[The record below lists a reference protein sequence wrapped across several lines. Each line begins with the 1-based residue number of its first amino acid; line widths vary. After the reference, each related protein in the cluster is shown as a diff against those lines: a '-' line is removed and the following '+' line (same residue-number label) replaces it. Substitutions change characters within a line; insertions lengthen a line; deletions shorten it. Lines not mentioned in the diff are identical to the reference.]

1 MKINVEKSSLRGEVE
16 IPSSKSHTIRAV
28 SIGLLADGN
37 SEIINPLESFDT
49 TSCMNAA
56 RALGA
61 SIEWSENLLIEGTG
75 GKLKVPED
83 IIDVG
88 NSGTTMNVMVGVA
101 SLLDGWTVFTGDE
114 QTRNRSMQPLINSL
128 NDLGAKVISTREN
141 GFPPVIVRGVLKGG
155 KTTIECKSSQYLT
168 SLLISCPLAEKDTE
182 INVPLLN
189 EKPYVEMT
197 MKWLD
202 KQRIKYEHKDMKNFY
217 IKGGQKYKAFRERIP
232 GDFSSATF
240 FLCAAA
246 ILDTDITLLGLDM
259 NDSQGDK
266 AIVNMLKEM
275 GANVEI
281 TGNKIRIKR
290 GNLIGREFD
299 LNATPD
305 TLPAL
310 SVVGCFAKGTTKLIN
325 VPQARLKETDRI
337 KVMCEE
343 LTKMGANIKE
353 LPDGLIINESKLKS
367 ANLDGHYDHR
377 IVMALTIAGMGVDG
391 TTTVETAESVSIT
404 FPNFVALMQNLGAQ
418 INTDEGY

>member
-1 MKINVEKSSLRGEVE
+1 MKIIVEKSTLKGEVE
-16 IPSSKSHTIRAV
+16 IPASKSHTIRAV
-28 SIGLLADGN
+28 SIGLLADGT

-75 GKLKVPED
+75 GKLKVAED

-101 SLLDGWTVFTGDE
+101 SLLDGWSVFTGDD
-114 QTRNRSMQPLINSL
+114 QTRSRPMQPLINSL
-128 NDLGAKVISTREN
+128 NELGAKAFSTREN
-141 GFPPVIVRGVLKGG
+141 GLPPVVVRGVLKGG

-182 INVPLLN
+182 IDVPLLN

-197 MKWLD
+197 MRWLD
-202 KQRIKYEHKDMKNFY
+202 KQKIKYEHKDMKNFY
-217 IKGGQKYKAFRERIP
+217 IKGGQKYKAFQERIP
-232 GDFSSATF
+232 SDFSSATF

-246 ILDTDITLLGLDM
+246 ILDADITLIGLDM

-266 AIVNMLKEM
+266 AIVKMLEEM
-275 GANVEI
+275 GAKVEI
-281 TGNKIRIKR
+281 ATNKIRIKR

-305 TLPAL
+305 ALPAL
-310 SVVGCFAKGTTKLIN
+310 AVVGCFAKGTTKLLN

-353 LPDGLIINESKLKS
+353 LPDGLIISESKLKP
-367 ANLDGHYDHR
+367 AELDGHYDHR
-377 IVMALTIAGMGVDG
+377 IVMALAIAGMAVDG
-391 TTTVETAESVSIT
+391 KTTVDTVESVSIT
-404 FPNFVALMQNLGAQ
+404 FPNFVELMQHLGAK
-418 INTDEGY
+418 ISTEEAF

>member
-1 MKINVEKSSLRGEVE
+1 MKINVEKSSLKGEVE

-28 SIGLLADGN
+28 SIGLLADGT
-37 SEIINPLESFDT
+37 SEIINPLESLDT
-49 TSCMNAA
+49 TSCMNSA

-61 SIEWSENLLIEGTG
+61 SIEWSENLLVEGTG
-75 GKLKVPED
+75 GKLKVPDD

-101 SLLDGWTVFTGDE
+101 SLLDGWSVFTGDE
-114 QTRNRSMQPLINSL
+114 QTRNRPMQPLINSL
-128 NDLGAKVISTREN
+128 NDLGAKVVSTREN
-141 GFPPVIVRGVLKGG
+141 GFPPVVVRGILKGG

-168 SLLISCPLAEKDTE
+168 SLLLSCPLAEKDTE

-189 EKPYVEMT
+189 EKPYIEMT

-202 KQRIKYEHKDMKNFY
+202 KQRIKYEHKDMKNFF
-217 IKGGQKYKAFRERIP
+217 IKGGQKYKAFQERIP

-246 ILDTDITLLGLDM
+246 ILDADITLLGLDM

-275 GANVEI
+275 GANIEI
-281 TGNKIRIKR
+281 LGNKIRIKK

-353 LPDGLIINESKLKS
+353 LPDGLIINESKLKL

-377 IVMALTIAGMGVDG
+377 IVMALAIAGMAVDG

-404 FPNFVALMQNLGAQ
+404 FPNFVELMQNLGAQ